1 MQVPVHLDALI
12 ERARSLTAP
21 GRRSI
26 LGIAGPPGS
35 GKSTLAARVAT
46 ALGPA
51 HAAMVPMDGFHLAN
65 EELRRLDRRQRKGAP
80 DTFDAR
86 GYVALLRRLRDRTE
100 SCVYAPKF
108 HREIEEA
115 IAGAIPVPADVP
127 LIITEGNYLLL
138 DEGPWSEVRG
148 LVDEVWYVAPAE
160 EDRLTWL
167 IERHTAYGKPPDEA
181 RTWSLG
187 TDQRNADLVAATR
200 NRADLVFPPPP
211 LDHAPGPAEPSV
223 PPVPLDRRTDPS

>member
-1 MQVPVHLDALI
+1 MRFPDIL
-12 ERARSLTAP
+12 ERARSLTPP

-46 ALGPA
+46 ALGPSLA
-51 HAAMVPMDGFHLAN
+51 VMVPMDGFHLAN
-65 EELRRLDRRQRKGAP
+65 EELRRLDRRHRKGAP
-80 DTFDAR
+80 DTFDAQ

-115 IAGAIPVPADVP
+115 VAGAIPVPAEVP
-127 LIITEGNYLLL
+127 LVITEGNYLLL
-138 DEGPWSEVRG
+138 DDGPWGEVAP
-148 LVDEVWYVAPAE
+148 LLDESWYLAPAE
-160 EDRLTWL
+160 EARLTWL
-167 IERHTAYGKPPDEA
+167 IQRHVAYGKPPAEA

-211 LDHAPGPAEPSV
+211 LDHASAPT
-223 PPVPLDRRTDPS
+223 DRRTDPS